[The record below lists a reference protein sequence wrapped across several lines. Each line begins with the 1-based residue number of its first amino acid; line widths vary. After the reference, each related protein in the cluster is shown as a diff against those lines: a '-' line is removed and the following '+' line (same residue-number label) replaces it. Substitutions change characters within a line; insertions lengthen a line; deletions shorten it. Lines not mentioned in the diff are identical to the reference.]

1 MTIISYHVRLLKA
14 ELEWCFFF
22 FFFFFVVSAITVVN
36 AKRETVFFGK
46 NWYDILYNK
55 CIYTKYDDDDSDWK
69 KYVT

>member
-1 MTIISYHVRLLKA
+1 MVLL
-14 ELEWCFFF
+14 FFF
-22 FFFFFVVSAITVVN
+22 FFCRFCN
-36 AKRETVFFGK
+36 YCGQREEGNGVLWQ

>member
-1 MTIISYHVRLLKA
+1 MVLL
-14 ELEWCFFF
+14 FFV
-22 FFFFFVVSAITVVN
+22 FFFVVSAITVVN

-55 CIYTKYDDDDSDWK
+55 CIYTKYDEDDSDWK